1 MNAREKD
8 RKVPDVHGIFLLKVD
23 LELSLAQRVAAEIG
37 PGPMMLSIHH
47 SANLFLEAALRLKR
61 HSCFPFRAI
70 ATISYEV
77 RMDPITIQQSDDILN
92 LLADISLHGKGFTT
106 DCLLDYVLDEGF
118 TEPIY
123 LNASGQDPDASY
135 KGQPNAWAIYQVRE
149 WKRVL
154 TVSGGPGKER
164 RVQITETP

>member
-1 MNAREKD
+1 MN
-8 RKVPDVHGIFLLKVD
+8 
-23 LELSLAQRVAAEIG
+23 
-37 PGPMMLSIHH
+37 
-47 SANLFLEAALRLKR
+47 
-61 HSCFPFRAI
+61 
-70 ATISYEV
+70 
-77 RMDPITIQQSDDILN
+77 PIIIQNSDDILN
-92 LLADISLHGKGFTT
+92 FLAEVSLRGKGFTT

-123 LNASGQDPDASY
+123 LNASGEDPDASY
-135 KGQPNAWAIYQVRE
+135 KNEPQAWAIYQIRE